1 MRGGLTGVDRRAF
14 LAFLGLAA
22 LTSPCAAQAQRA
34 RRVPVVGILQIARV
48 DLPNA
53 PIEAFRKA
61 LRELGYVEGQTL
73 TVEYRG
79 AGGKPEALP
88 GLAAELVRLK
98 VDVLYAVAPAAV
110 RAARDATTTIPIV
123 ALDLETDPV
132 QSGLAQSL
140 ARPGGNITGSFLDFP
155 ALAGK
160 WLQLIRESAPGTRRI
175 ALLWDTTTGPSQ
187 VAAAKAAAQGLGLD
201 VHVME
206 FRSAPEVDQALR
218 AAVKEGPRAVILL
231 SSPIASASSKQIADF
246 TLAHRLPGISPFA
259 AFAEAGGLMAYG
271 PNLPE
276 AYRRGAIYV
285 DKILK
290 GAKPADLPIEQPG
303 KFELVIN
310 LKTAKALGL
319 TIPQSLAGLA
329 DRMIQ

>member
-1 MRGGLTGVDRRAF
+1 MDRRQFMGTVTAT
-14 LAFLGLAA
+14 LLVA
-22 LTSPCAAQAQRA
+22 PRAAQAQRA
-34 RRVPVVGILQIARV
+34 RKVPVVGILQISRV

-61 LRELGYVEGQTL
+61 LRELGYVEGQTVA
-73 TVEYRG
+73 VEYRG
-79 AGGKPEALP
+79 AGGQPDALP

-98 VDVLYAVAPAAV
+98 VDVLYAIAPAAV

-132 QSGLAQSL
+132 KSGLVQSL
-140 ARPGGNITGSFLDFP
+140 ARPAGNVTGSFLDFP

-160 WLQLIRESAPGTRRI
+160 WLQLIREAAPGTRRI
-175 ALLWDTTTGPSQ
+175 ALLWDTTTGPWQ
-187 VAAAKAAAQGLGLD
+187 LAAAKAAAQDLALD
-201 VHVME
+201 VRVVE
-206 FRSAPEVDQALR
+206 FDSADDIDQALR
-218 AAVKEGPRAVILL
+218 AAVKEGPRAIVLL
-231 SSPIASASSKQIADF
+231 SSPIASASSKQIAEF
-246 TLAHRLPGISPFA
+246 TVAHRLPGISPFA

-276 AYRRGAIYV
+276 AYRRGAIFV

-303 KFELVIN
+303 KFELIIN
-310 LKTAKALGL
+310 LRTAKALGL
-319 TIPQSLAGLA
+319 AIPQSLAVLA

>member
-1 MRGGLTGVDRRAF
+1 VIDRRAF
-14 LAFLGLAA
+14 LATLGFGT
-22 LTSPCAAQAQRA
+22 LTAPCAAQAQRA
-34 RRVPVVGILQIARV
+34 RKIPVVGILQTARV
-48 DLPNA
+48 DLPTA
-53 PIEAFRKA
+53 PIEAFRRA
-61 LRELGYVEGQTL
+61 LLDLGYVEGQTIAFA
-73 TVEYRG
+73 YRG

-88 GLAAELVRLK
+88 GFAAELVQLK
-98 VDVLYAVAPAAV
+98 VDVLYVIAPAAV
-110 RAARDATTTIPIV
+110 RAARDATTAIPIV

-132 QSGLAQSL
+132 TSGLVQSL

-160 WLQLIRESAPGTRRI
+160 WLQLIRETAPGTRRI
-175 ALLWDTTTGPSQ
+175 ALLWDATTGPWQ
-187 VAAAKAAAQGLGLD
+187 VAAAKAAAQGFGMDLQ
-201 VHVME
+201 VVE
-206 FRSAPEVDQALR
+206 FRRADEIDEALR
-218 AAVKEGPRAVILL
+218 VAVKEGPRGIVLL
-231 SSPIASASSKQIADF
+231 SSPIVSTGSQQIADF
-246 TLAHRLPGISPFA
+246 TVKQRLPGISPFV
-259 AFAEAGGLMAYG
+259 AFARAGGLMAYG

-319 TIPQSLAGLA
+319 TIPQSLAVLA
-329 DRMIQ
+329 DQIIQ

>member
-1 MRGGLTGVDRRAF
+1 MIDRRAF
-14 LAFLGLAA
+14 LALLGLAPLA
-22 LTSPCAAQAQRA
+22 SPPAAHAQRA

-61 LRELGYVEGQTL
+61 LRELGYVEGQTVA
-73 TVEYRG
+73 VEYRG
-79 AGGKPEALP
+79 AGGQPDALP

-98 VDVLYAVAPAAV
+98 VDVLYAIAPAAV

-132 QSGLAQSL
+132 KSGLVQSL
-140 ARPGGNITGSFLDFP
+140 ARPAGNVTGSFLDFP

-160 WLQLIRESAPGTRRI
+160 WLQLIREAAPGTRRI
-175 ALLWDTTTGPSQ
+175 ALLWDTTTGPWQ
-187 VAAAKAAAQGLGLD
+187 LAAAKAAAQDLALD
-201 VHVME
+201 VRVVE
-206 FRSAPEVDQALR
+206 FDSADDIDQALR
-218 AAVKEGPRAVILL
+218 AAVKEGPRAIVLL
-231 SSPIASASSKQIADF
+231 SSPIASASSKQIAEF
-246 TLAHRLPGISPFA
+246 TVAHRLPGISPFA

-276 AYRRGAIYV
+276 AYRRGAIFV

-303 KFELVIN
+303 KFELIIN
-310 LKTAKALGL
+310 LRTAKALGL
-319 TIPQSLAGLA
+319 AIPQSLAVLA

>member
-1 MRGGLTGVDRRAF
+1 MDRREF
-14 LAFLGLAA
+14 MGTVAA
-22 LTSPCAAQAQRA
+22 TLLVAPRTAQAQRA
-34 RRVPVVGILQIARV
+34 RKVPVVGILQIARV
-48 DLPNA
+48 DLPNS

-61 LRELGYVEGQTL
+61 LRELGYVEGHTL

-79 AGGKPEALP
+79 AGGQPDALP

-98 VDVLYAVAPAAV
+98 VDVLYAIAPAVV
-110 RAARDATTTIPIV
+110 RAAREATTTIPIV

-132 QSGLAQSL
+132 KSGLAQSL

-160 WLQLIRESAPGTRRI
+160 WLQLIREVAPGTRRI
-175 ALLWDTTTGPSQ
+175 ALLWDTTTGPWQ
-187 VAAAKAAAQGLGLD
+187 VAAARAAAQGFGLD
-201 VHVME
+201 VHVVE
-206 FRSAPEVDQALR
+206 FDSADDIDQALR
-218 AAVKEGPRAVILL
+218 AAVKDGPRAVVLL
-231 SSPIASASSKQIADF
+231 SSPIASAGSKQIADF
-246 TLAHRLPGISPFA
+246 TTAHRLPGISPFA

-310 LKTAKALGL
+310 LKTAKSLGL
-319 TIPQSLAGLA
+319 TIPQSLAALA
-329 DRMIQ
+329 DRVIQ